1 MLKAVPPRVRIALL
15 ALLAL
20 SVCSEWSFSAQSS
33 IERAQDMLS
42 KGSLEEGVAL
52 LRQIVK
58 TDPGNIQAHLIL
70 GTALAVKGLRN
81 ESVEQMTAAI
91 KLDPKSADAYNRL
104 GTVLSRFLDTSSARD
119 AFEKALELDP
129 ELAAAHVNLALIL
142 AQAGELSAAHEH
154 LDRAI
159 ELEAGDK
166 DAASAYFVRAMVWS
180 AQGDNRNAIVDL
192 KNATQLRPDY
202 AAAWSDLSQLL
213 FSSSDLSGAL
223 AAAERAVAIDP
234 KQPAAQSQL
243 GRIYLATGNSAA
255 ALEHLKAAR
264 SLGAEDKST
273 VYALSRALRSTGH
286 LEEAEEV
293 NRKVIGLESESVHAT
308 QVSLTAAALN
318 DEGLRLENSG
328 DMQAAMAKYKAALD
342 LDPTGYGFRLNYGLA
357 LCRLGRWQ
365 DGILQLREVLK
376 ADPNNADAAKAL
388 YIAQEKVATMTQSS
402 TSSRT
407 R

>member
-1 MLKAVPPRVRIALL
+1 MLKAVPRRVRIALL
-15 ALLAL
+15 ALFTL

-33 IERAQDMLS
+33 VERAQDMLS
-42 KGSLEEGVAL
+42 NGSPEEGVAL

-58 TDPGNIQAHLIL
+58 TDPGNVQAHLIL

-81 ESVEQMTAAI
+81 ESVEHITTAI
-91 KLDPKSADAYNRL
+91 KLVPSSADAYNRL
-104 GTVLSRFLDTSSARD
+104 GTVLSRFLETDAARN
-119 AFEKALELDP
+119 AFEEALALDP
-129 ELAAAHVNLALIL
+129 KLAAAHVSLALIL
-142 AQAGELSAAHEH
+142 ARADELSAAHEH

-159 ELEAGDK
+159 ELEAGNK

-180 AQGDNRNAIVDL
+180 AQGDNRSAIVDL

-213 FSSSDLSGAL
+213 FSASDLSGAL

-234 KQPAAQSQL
+234 KDPAAQYQL
-243 GRIYLATGNSAA
+243 GRIYLASGNSAA

-273 VYALSRALRSTGH
+273 MYALSRALRSTGH
-286 LEEAEEV
+286 LEEAEGV
-293 NRKVIGLESESVHAT
+293 NRKVIELERQSVNAT
-308 QVSLTAAALN
+308 QVSLTAAGLN

-328 DMQAAMAKYKAALD
+328 DVQAAMAKYKAALD

-365 DGILQLREVLK
+365 EGIVQLREVLK

-388 YIAQEKVATMTQSS
+388 YIAQEKVAIMTQSS
-402 TSSRT
+402 ASPRT
-407 R
+407 P